1 MSCTLSIFS
10 ARMIAAHDELP
21 ASVHSMPTHPE
32 QIIQKPDGEDM
43 SSLQKEIDIQRRL
56 EHPNT
61 VKIPHPSYAWFA
73 SQLQGGP
80 EQYILSIIHSL
91 EPVDLRKYIPRGYC
105 CPKLQKTAPSMPF
118 GKCYHGASRKP
129 PRCKGSMRTTIS
141 RVICEVRRLWM
152 ICGKVTFGG

>member
-1 MSCTLSIFS
+1 MCIRRKLRGRFYSKMIQL
-10 ARMIAAHDELP
+10 AR
-21 ASVHSMPTHPE
+21 
-32 QIIQKPDGEDM
+32 
-43 SSLQKEIDIQRRL
+43 

-118 GKCYHGASRKP
+118 CRSTLMKDNFLGT
-129 PRCKGSMRTTIS
+129 PREPGEFWVWAFVFPIAH
-141 RVICEVRRLWM
+141 I
-152 ICGKVTFGG
+152 FGRPGGPLCFL